1 MDISLSNIS
10 QVGEETLKALAAL
23 KESQE
28 KCFFQNIVKSKF
40 AHEEKIVVASDSS
53 LNDTDAKAILTK
65 AIYIKM
71 CWTNLEFENNRD
83 SKMLAINTSQSN
95 DIRLKR
101 LGYLAS
107 CVLVD
112 YFDPLN
118 ILSVNTIQ
126 RDLKSND
133 ISRISLALLAAPQL
147 VPTDA
152 VLSVLPLVEKRCYHS
167 DTKVKCRAL
176 NCFVALTITSQN
188 DEEKLSEI
196 LLTAACDRSF
206 RVSAVALKFVEY
218 VMCQKPT
225 LFKESDKLS
234 EILIHVLKQILSKK
248 IPQHAEYAGLAA
260 PQSQIIIL
268 KIMALLLS
276 DVGSN
281 KCINL
286 ANRFFPLVKDTME
299 RCEVDSRCVLRFQR
313 QIIACFTSEDS
324 SISQL
329 GIEVL
334 ALTANPKNAKA
345 ILAKV
350 VEIFKAIDYQKSTYK
365 ELLVA
370 IILKLSTLVIGE
382 DFWFLEAMIY
392 LMKIGGA
399 QFMQKKN
406 INEIVEVII
415 TYKERY
421 ETNPTVVVDKI
432 LTFLKTELANEQLDS
447 SLHYYFVFLV
457 LMKLNQSSHCIFSGD
472 LILDPLLE
480 CISSKE
486 NFHLLKKRD
495 AMCSFLTLILNSID
509 GVSLTDTSKSKLQTL
524 IISLENETIL
534 SQQILIQNIKKKI
547 EKTDSSSRSNV
558 DLASLLNLSILN
570 KIASQAFEKMDI
582 YIPKN
587 EREKLKKEKN
597 MDLTK
602 DDHVDSRLLECSD
615 SWNKDG
621 YVGTASKNKG
631 KKSDKVLADD
641 HLAAILFKGID
652 LEEKSTSSHDYKDK
666 IEQFDAEK
674 DHCFQISEDYVNLKN
689 DVQIE
694 FDNDDFNQNVSDD
707 SLD

>member
-167 DTKVKCRAL
+167 DIKVKCRAL

-206 RVSAVALKFVEY
+206 RVSSIALKFVEY

-299 RCEVDSRCVLRFQR
+299 RCEVNHRLTYAIIFECINVIGVAFSQKSVTSASAFQGTKVAMMEAALSCVTKFLDSSVVDVVYIGLKALKILLKVDSRCVLRFQR
-313 QIIACFTSEDS
+313 QIIACLTSEDS

-415 TYKERY
+415 THKERY

-447 SLHYYFVFLV
+447 SLHYYFVFFSF
-457 LMKLNQSSHCIFSGD
+457 NEIESEQSLHFFRRSYT
-472 LILDPLLE
+472 
-480 CISSKE
+480 
-486 NFHLLKKRD
+486 R
-495 AMCSFLTLILNSID
+495 SF
-509 GVSLTDTSKSKLQTL
+509 
-524 IISLENETIL
+524 
-534 SQQILIQNIKKKI
+534 
-547 EKTDSSSRSNV
+547 
-558 DLASLLNLSILN
+558 
-570 KIASQAFEKMDI
+570 
-582 YIPKN
+582 
-587 EREKLKKEKN
+587 
-597 MDLTK
+597 
-602 DDHVDSRLLECSD
+602 
-615 SWNKDG
+615 
-621 YVGTASKNKG
+621 VGM
-631 KKSDKVLADD
+631 
-641 HLAAILFKGID
+641 
-652 LEEKSTSSHDYKDK
+652 Y
-666 IEQFDAEK
+666 
-674 DHCFQISEDYVNLKN
+674 
-689 DVQIE
+689 
-694 FDNDDFNQNVSDD
+694 
-707 SLD
+707 